1 MFNNV
6 QKKSRSS
13 KKEISEQLLDL
24 FKIGVFGVQ
33 PKNILDSYLKV
44 IKKQIIVKK
53 STSKKKVYSNVN
65 KIFPICIG
73 KASVDMAKKVK
84 EIFKNSDL
92 KIEKGVV
99 IVNKENFKK
108 ISGFKC
114 FSSNHPVPDKKG
126 FEATNYLRNYL
137 SNLNANDLV
146 LVFISGG
153 GSALAPLPV
162 DQINLKDKVLVNKI
176 LLECGANIKEINAV
190 RKHLSKIKGGN
201 LCKICFP
208 AYIQSFIL
216 SDVIGDDL
224 SSIASGMTT
233 YDETTFSDVQNILK
247 KYRVWKKIPTKVQNF
262 IKLGEKNKELETPKK
277 NDVIFKK
284 TNNILIGSNNLCLEK
299 IHTLPSCVDCR

>member
-114 FSSNHPVPDKKG
+114 FSSKEY
-126 FEATNYLRNYL
+126 FY
-137 SNLNANDLV
+137 
-146 LVFISGG
+146 
-153 GSALAPLPV
+153 
-162 DQINLKDKVLVNKI
+162 
-176 LLECGANIKEINAV
+176 EC
-190 RKHLSKIKGGN
+190 L
-201 LCKICFP
+201 
-208 AYIQSFIL
+208 Y
-216 SDVIGDDL
+216 
-224 SSIASGMTT
+224 
-233 YDETTFSDVQNILK
+233 
-247 KYRVWKKIPTKVQNF
+247 
-262 IKLGEKNKELETPKK
+262 
-277 NDVIFKK
+277 
-284 TNNILIGSNNLCLEK
+284 
-299 IHTLPSCVDCR
+299 

>member
-108 ISGFKC
+108 FEQYKPRTDDGIEYR
-114 FSSNHPVPDKKG
+114 FSHS
-126 FEATNYLRNYL
+126 
-137 SNLNANDLV
+137 
-146 LVFISGG
+146 
-153 GSALAPLPV
+153 
-162 DQINLKDKVLVNKI
+162 
-176 LLECGANIKEINAV
+176 
-190 RKHLSKIKGGN
+190 
-201 LCKICFP
+201 
-208 AYIQSFIL
+208 
-216 SDVIGDDL
+216 
-224 SSIASGMTT
+224 
-233 YDETTFSDVQNILK
+233 
-247 KYRVWKKIPTKVQNF
+247 
-262 IKLGEKNKELETPKK
+262 
-277 NDVIFKK
+277 
-284 TNNILIGSNNLCLEK
+284 
-299 IHTLPSCVDCR
+299 